1 MLQGPKLKTLISL
14 VESSSKEELI
24 WINGYLSAL
33 VGNTETL
40 PSSPPSSSASSH
52 SSTATRKITLAFGT
66 ETGNSKRLAT
76 QLAAV
81 GKKRGIQVK
90 LTGLDQYKLTDLP
103 KEEFFFVVIST
114 QGEGEPPAPAKKFYD
129 HLIQNNLHLPNLQ
142 FSVLA
147 LGDSSY
153 PQFCK
158 TGEDVD
164 SRLAAFGSKRI
175 VDLQKCDTDY
185 EADAHQWFEKVLTA
199 VDRLAAP
206 PAVTAAAATKK
217 STGKKYYKGSVIT
230 NINLNDRGSAKE
242 TYHIEIATEEKVD
255 YQPGDAFAIIPQN
268 RKWVVETILSLTG
281 VDRNKIIETA
291 RQTASVE
298 QLLTHHLNI
307 CYLLGSTIKKYA
319 ALTGQELPD
328 TRMDLADLLRIY
340 PLKHPEQMEE
350 VLKILSPIAPRL
362 YSISSSPLAHE
373 GEIHL
378 TVGKHSFQ
386 ARNEE
391 KFGLCSEFL
400 GELPAG
406 SEVSFYIHHNRSF
419 RLPAPEKDII
429 MIGPGTGIAPFRSFL
444 AERDAT
450 GATGKNWFF
459 FGEQHFQ
466 TDFLYQSEIQNYV
479 HTGVLHKIGLAF
491 SRDQDNKIYVQ
502 HRMREHAKELYEW
515 VSNGAH
521 LYISGTKDPM
531 SREVEAT
538 LLDIF
543 REQGNQSEE
552 EARDYLERL
561 KDEHRYEKD
570 VY

>member
-33 VGNTETL
+33 VGSSVNQA
-40 PSSPPSSSASSH
+40 SSPPAAGSESIT
-52 SSTATRKITLAFGT
+52 STPVRKITLVFGT
-66 ETGNSKRLAT
+66 ETGNSRRLAT
-76 QLAAV
+76 QLAAT

-90 LTGLDQYKLTDLP
+90 LAGLDQYKWSDLS

-129 HLIQNNLHLPNLQ
+129 QLLQNNLSLPNLK

-153 PQFCK
+153 PEFCK
-158 TGEDVD
+158 TGVEVD
-164 SRLAAFGSKRI
+164 NRLASYGSKRL
-175 VDLQKCDTDY
+175 VELQKCDTDY
-185 EADAHQWFEKVLTA
+185 EADARNWFDKVLSA
-199 VDRLAAP
+199 VDQSTSLAAIATT
-206 PAVTAAAATKK
+206 PASSKTK
-217 STGKKYYKGSVIT
+217 GKKYYKGTVIT
-230 NINLNDRGSAKE
+230 NVNLNDRGSAKQ
-242 TYHIEIATEEKVD
+242 TFHIEIATEEKVD

-268 RKWVVETILSLTG
+268 RKWVVETILTLTG
-281 VDRNKIIETA
+281 IDRNKIIQTA
-291 RQTASVE
+291 RQTATVE
-298 QLLTHHLNI
+298 ELLTRHLNI

-319 ALTGQELPD
+319 ALIGQDLPD
-328 TRMDLADLLRIY
+328 TRMDLVDLLRIY
-340 PLKHPEQMEE
+340 PLQHTEQMEE

-391 KFGLCSEFL
+391 RFGLCSEFL
-400 GELPAG
+400 GELPTG
-406 SEVSFYIHHNRSF
+406 SEVSFYIHHNRAF

-429 MIGPGTGIAPFRSFL
+429 MIGPGTGVAPFRSFL
-444 AERDAT
+444 AERDST
-450 GATGKNWFF
+450 GATGRNWFF

-466 TDFLYQSEIQNYV
+466 TDFLYQTEIQNYV
-479 HTGVLHKIGLAF
+479 NTGVLTKISLAF
-491 SRDQDNKIYVQ
+491 SRDQEEKIYVQ
-502 HRMREHAKELYEW
+502 HRMREQAQELYEW
-515 VSNGAH
+515 IKNGAH

-531 SREVEAT
+531 SRDVEAC

-543 REQGNQSEE
+543 REQGNLTEE
-552 EARDYLERL
+552 EARQFLERL
-561 KDEHRYEKD
+561 KEENRYEKD